1 MKKFWLT
8 LPFALVAALIIVFFV
23 ALRDE
28 SDSSILESALLNQ
41 PLPDRPLKL
50 LDGNEMIDL
59 KAVAADGPFL
69 LNIWGTWCPACRTE
83 HPVLNELAAQGVRI
97 VGVNYKDEPLA
108 AKKWLI
114 ELHNPYF
121 LNVEDPIGDYALD
134 LGVYGAP
141 ETYFIDQQGIIRH
154 RVVGEITRT
163 DWRQSLQQIWESL

>member
-1 MKKFWLT
+1 MKKVWLL
-8 LPFALVAALIIVFFV
+8 LPFTFVFALIVVFFF

-28 SDSSILESALLNQ
+28 TDSSILESALLNQ
-41 PLPDRPLKL
+41 PLPERPLKL
-50 LDGNEMIDL
+50 LDGDEMINL
-59 KAVAADGPFL
+59 AEVAQDGPFL

-83 HPVLNELAAQGVRI
+83 HPVLNELAAQGIRI

-121 LNVEDPIGDYALD
+121 LNVEDPIGNYGLD

-141 ETYFIDQQGIIRH
+141 ETYFIDGQGIIRH
-154 RVVGEITRT
+154 RVVGEVTRT
-163 DWRQSLQQIWESL
+163 MWREELQSIWESL

>member
-1 MKKFWLT
+1 MKKLWLL
-8 LPFALVAALIIVFFV
+8 LPFTLVFALIVIFFI

-28 SDSSILESALLNQ
+28 SDSSELVSALLNQ
-41 PLPDRPLKL
+41 PLPDRQLKL
-50 LDGNEMIDL
+50 LDGDQMVDL
-59 KAVAADGPFL
+59 RQEAENGPFL

-83 HPVLNELAAQGVRI
+83 HPVLNELASQGVRI
-97 VGVNYKDEPLA
+97 VGVNYKDEPLP

-121 LNVEDPIGDYALD
+121 LNVEDPTGDYALD

-141 ETYFIDQQGIIRH
+141 ETYFVDAQGIIRH

-163 DWRQSLQQIWESL
+163 DWRESLQQIWESL